1 MYSMI
6 KLLTLNERI
15 EWNSYIKRSF
25 VHDFYHTWHY
35 HSLDNSGNP
44 ILLIYEE
51 GENFIAF
58 PFLKRVI
65 PDSPFFDLSSVYGYP
80 GPIASKKFEH
90 LDEGLIDNFKKS
102 FLKFL
107 KNEQIV
113 SVFSRLNPFFDQY
126 ILMKEFEGV
135 HENGLTVALDLNL
148 PLDVQRKKYDRSA
161 TRAIKRCRNKGYFV
175 KESKREEDIDTFI
188 DIYTENMRRIGSAEY
203 YLFDKQYFTGLI
215 HSKEF
220 DCRLLLVYL
229 GDEITCAMIIS
240 FSHGII
246 QAHLVATKASYLNQ
260 SPAKFLVD
268 EITIIG
274 RERGMKFL
282 HLGGGLGFKE
292 DSLFRWKSAFS
303 DLFLNYKSFR
313 FIANRKAY
321 NYLLDKRGIDKKIAI
336 DYFPLYRAFITL
348 FSSLSFI

>member
-1 MYSMI
+1 MI
-6 KLLTLNERI
+6 RLITLNERN
-15 EWNSYIKRSF
+15 EWNSYVKRSF

-35 HSLDNSGNP
+35 HALDKSGNP

-51 GENFIAF
+51 GEDFIAF
-58 PFLKRVI
+58 PFLKRSI
-65 PDSPFFDLSSVYGYP
+65 PDSSFFDLSSVYGYP

-90 LDEGLIDNFKKS
+90 LDEVLIENFKKS

-113 SVFSRLNPFFDQY
+113 SVFSRLHPFFDQY

-148 PLDVQRKKYDRSA
+148 PLDVQRKKYDRS
-161 TRAIKRCRNKGYFV
+161 TSRAIKRCRDKGYFV
-175 KESKREEDIDTFI
+175 RESKEPKDIDTFI
-188 DIYTENMRRIGSAEY
+188 DIYTENMHRIGSTEY
-203 YLFDKQYFTGLI
+203 YFFDKQYFSSLI
-215 HSKEF
+215 HSSEF

-229 GDEITCAMIIS
+229 GEEITCATIIS

-246 QAHLVATKASYLNQ
+246 QAHLVGTKTSYLNE

-268 EITIIG
+268 EISIIG
-274 RERGMKFL
+274 RQMGMKFF

-321 NYLLDKRGIDKKIAI
+321 NSLLDKRGVDRKVET
-336 DYFPLYRAFITL
+336 DYFPLYRACVTL
-348 FSSLSFI
+348 FSSISLI

>member
-1 MYSMI
+1 
-6 KLLTLNERI
+6 
-15 EWNSYIKRSF
+15 
-25 VHDFYHTWHY
+25 
-35 HSLDNSGNP
+35 
-44 ILLIYEE
+44 
-51 GENFIAF
+51 
-58 PFLKRVI
+58 
-65 PDSPFFDLSSVYGYP
+65 
-80 GPIASKKFEH
+80 
-90 LDEGLIDNFKKS
+90 
-102 FLKFL
+102 
-107 KNEQIV
+107 
-113 SVFSRLNPFFDQY
+113 
-126 ILMKEFEGV
+126 
-135 HENGLTVALDLNL
+135 
-148 PLDVQRKKYDRSA
+148 
-161 TRAIKRCRNKGYFV
+161 
-175 KESKREEDIDTFI
+175 
-188 DIYTENMRRIGSAEY
+188 MRRIGSTEY
-203 YLFDKQYFTGLI
+203 YLFDKQYFTNLI

-274 RERGMKFL
+274 RKRGMKFL

-313 FIANRKAY
+313 FIANPKAY

-336 DYFPLYRAFITL
+336 DYFPLYRASITL